1 MLQELKT
8 KEMQE
13 MKGELEKGLK
23 KALDAKHELESEL
36 ERTKTDLE
44 SLRKESSALKVRLPI
59 EIVFSS

>member
-1 MLQELKT
+1 
-8 KEMQE
+8 MQE
-13 MKGELEKGLK
+13 MKGELEKDLK